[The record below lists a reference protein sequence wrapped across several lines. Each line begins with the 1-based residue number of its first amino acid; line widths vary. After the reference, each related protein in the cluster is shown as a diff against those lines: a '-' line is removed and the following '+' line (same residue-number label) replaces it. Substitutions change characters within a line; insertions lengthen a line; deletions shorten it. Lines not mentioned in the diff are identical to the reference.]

1 MLKRVEE
8 KHQEAISG
16 MESAKQ
22 YAEMARKSPRMRY
35 RGFLK
40 EIKSLHI
47 KGKYLEIGAG
57 VGILTAMIAEEDP
70 DVHITAVEISSDMV
84 TVAQEYIAEKK
95 LQNRIHFVVG
105 DASDEKIVRKLG
117 KFDLVYCT
125 FTMHHWKD
133 PEKVICNLL
142 KAVENKGIL
151 FIHDLKRVWWLY
163 WLPIH
168 NGFFDSIRAAYTP
181 SEIKAIFQ
189 KLGIN
194 QYEIKKV
201 FPFFLQSIIVR
212 K

>member
-1 MLKRVEE
+1 MLKRIEE
-8 KHQEAISG
+8 EHQEAISG
-16 MESAKQ
+16 IESAKQ

-40 EIKSLHI
+40 EIKSLNI

-57 VGILTAMIAEEDP
+57 PGILTAMIAEEDP

-84 TVAQEYIAEKK
+84 TVAQEYIEEKK
-95 LQNRIHFVVG
+95 LQDRIHFVVG
-105 DASDEKIVRKLG
+105 DASDEKIVRELG

-133 PEKVICNLL
+133 PERVISNLL
-142 KAVENKGIL
+142 KAVEDKGVL
-151 FIHDLKRVWWLY
+151 FIHDLKRVLWLF
-163 WLPIH
+163 WVPIH

-181 SEIKAIFQ
+181 SEIKVIFQ
-189 KLGIN
+189 KLRIH

-201 FPFFLQSIIVR
+201 FPFFMQSMIVR

>member
-1 MLKRVEE
+1 MMCRSHVN
-8 KHQEAISG
+8 
-16 MESAKQ
+16 
-22 YAEMARKSPRMRY
+22 
-35 RGFLK
+35 
-40 EIKSLHI
+40 I

-57 VGILTAMIAEEDP
+57 PGILTAMIAEEDP

-84 TVAQEYIAEKK
+84 TVAQEYIEEKK
-95 LQNRIHFVVG
+95 FQDRIHFVVG
-105 DASDEKIVRKLG
+105 DASDEKIVRELG

-133 PEKVICNLL
+133 PERVISNLL
-142 KAVENKGIL
+142 KAVEDKGVL

-163 WLPIH
+163 WVPIH
-168 NGFFDSIRAAYTP
+168 NGFFDSIRAAYTS
-181 SEIKAIFQ
+181 SEIKVIFQ